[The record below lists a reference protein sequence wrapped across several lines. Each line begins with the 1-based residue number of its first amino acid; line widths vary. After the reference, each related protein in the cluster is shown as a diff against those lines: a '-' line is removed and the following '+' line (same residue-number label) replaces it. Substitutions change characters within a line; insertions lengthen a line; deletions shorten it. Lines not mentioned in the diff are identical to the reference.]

1 MESIQNMRN
10 AFEQLYGRQAQRAFS
25 ACGRSE
31 LIGNHTDHQHGL
43 VIACGVNLSA
53 VALVA
58 ENGRGELRLASKGFP
73 SCAVALDDTKPAP
86 DEYGTTKAL
95 LRGVLAGVCERGA
108 HPFGLDLYVVSN
120 VLSGSGLSSSAAI
133 EVLLAGVLNA
143 YYLDGALDGIALAK
157 IGQHAENV
165 FFGKPSGLMD
175 QMACALGGIQFFD
188 FSDPASPLAE
198 RLPFDFDRANHSLVV
213 IDSGADHADLTDC
226 YAAITRE
233 LAALDGFFGETAL
246 RDVNESDFY
255 ASLPVLRRLF
265 GDRTM
270 LRAMHVFDENRR
282 VLAAKDALER
292 DDFAAFLDALNA
304 SGDSS
309 YMLLQNVIA
318 EGHTNAQAV
327 AFVICY
333 AKKVLNG
340 RGAVRVHGGGFAG
353 TVLAVVP
360 NDFLAD
366 FTAEMDRVLTPG
378 ACRVLSVRKR
388 GVYELPLE
396 ELA

>member
-1 MESIQNMRN
+1 MESIQDMQTT
-10 AFEQLYGRQAQRAFS
+10 FESLYDRKAHRAFTS
-25 ACGRSE
+25 CGRAE
-31 LIGNHTDHQHGL
+31 LIGNHTDHQRGL

-53 VALVA
+53 VALA
-58 ENGRGELRLASKGFP
+58 APNDRNELRLASKGFP
-73 SCAVALDDTKPAP
+73 SCSVSLDALEP
-86 DEYGTTKAL
+86 DPQEYGTTTAL
-95 LRGVLAGVCERGA
+95 LRGVLHGVVERGA
-108 HPFGLDLYVVSN
+108 SPYGLDLYIVSN

-133 EVLLAGVLNA
+133 EVLLADVLNA

-188 FSDPASPLAE
+188 FSDPAMPLAE
-198 RLPFDFDRANHSLVV
+198 RLPFDFESSNHSLVV
-213 IDSGADHADLTDC
+213 IDSGADHANLTDC

-233 LAALDGFFGETAL
+233 LAAINGFFGTSAL
-246 RDVNESDFY
+246 RDVNEADFY
-255 ASLPVLRRLF
+255 ASLPVLRRMF

-270 LRAMHVFDENRR
+270 LRAMHVFDENNR
-282 VLAAKDALER
+282 VQNAREALLNG
-292 DDFAAFLDALNA
+292 DFQLFLDQLNA

-327 AFVICY
+327 AFVICF
-333 AKKVLNG
+333 AKKLLNG

-360 NDFLAD
+360 NDMLNE
-366 FTAEMDRVLTPG
+366 FTAEIDRVLAPG
-378 ACRVLSVRKR
+378 AAKTLKVRKR
-388 GVYELPLE
+388 GVYELHLE
-396 ELA
+396 D

>member
-1 MESIQNMRN
+1 M
-10 AFEQLYGRQAQRAFS
+10 L
-25 ACGRSE
+25 
-31 LIGNHTDHQHGL
+31 HG
-43 VIACGVNLSA
+43 VV
-53 VALVA
+53 
-58 ENGRGELRLASKGFP
+58 
-73 SCAVALDDTKPAP
+73 
-86 DEYGTTKAL
+86 
-95 LRGVLAGVCERGA
+95 ERGA
-108 HPFGLDLYVVSN
+108 SPYGLDLYIVSN

-133 EVLLAGVLNA
+133 EVLLADVLNA

-188 FSDPASPLAE
+188 FSDPAMPLAE
-198 RLPFDFDRANHSLVV
+198 RLPFDFESSNHSLVV
-213 IDSGADHADLTDC
+213 IDSGADHANLTDC

-233 LAALDGFFGETAL
+233 LAAINGFFGTSAL
-246 RDVNESDFY
+246 RDVNEADFY
-255 ASLPVLRRLF
+255 ASLPVLRRMF

-270 LRAMHVFDENRR
+270 LRAMHVFDENNR
-282 VLAAKDALER
+282 VQNAREALLNG
-292 DDFAAFLDALNA
+292 DFQLFLDQLNA

-327 AFVICY
+327 AFVICF
-333 AKKVLNG
+333 AKKLLNG

-360 NDFLAD
+360 NDMLNEFS
-366 FTAEMDRVLTPG
+366 AEIDRVLAPG
-378 ACRVLSVRKR
+378 AAKTLKVRKR
-388 GVYELPLE
+388 GVYELHLE
-396 ELA
+396 D